1 MTEEQLQEQA
11 RQEVQNEQERLH
23 IIVNKKIFY
32 SEEEL
37 SEMSQMD
44 RANAIIQMK
53 QDETMKWQRLCS
65 QLVYYVTIASLILG
79 GIIGFIIL
87 INSK

>member
-1 MTEEQLQEQA
+1 MTEEQLQEQS
-11 RQEVQNEQERLH
+11 RQEVQKEQERLH
-23 IIVNKKIFY
+23 IIVNEKIFY

-44 RANAIIQMK
+44 RVNAILQMK

-65 QLVYYVTIASLILG
+65 QLVYYVTIASIILG
-79 GIIGFIIL
+79 GIIGFITIL
-87 INSK
+87 K

>member
-1 MTEEQLQEQA
+1 MTQEEQS
-11 RQEVQNEQERLH
+11 RQELQNEQERLH
-23 IIVNKKIFY
+23 IIVNNKIFY

-37 SEMSQMD
+37 SEMSKSD
-44 RANAIIQMK
+44 RFTAILQMK

-65 QLVYYVTIASLILG
+65 QLVYYVTIASIILG
-79 GIIGFIIL
+79 GLIGFIIL